1 MLLVLIILYLFLLK
15 RWGFLAVHND
25 MMVNVIVIWMTSVV
39 ITAVWVVTIGGVR
52 ATASA
57 AALHNACEWH
67 WMYTLLFQSKQGN
80 KTVDSTPQKV
90 FYYFGIVYVSTQLH
104 IILIC
109 GPMDQ
114 VFTGMVVMGA
124 STDVAITVVTSIVF
138 FTHVPQCSCC
148 TNTCIGV
155 RDRPWRFIFSV
166 YCAITAHMIYV
177 TMVLTACSF
186 PSSMESA
193 DWDFVLNSIVVLFL
207 VNGS

>member
-80 KTVDSTPQKV
+80 KTVDSTPQKGFLLLRYCLCV
-90 FYYFGIVYVSTQLH
+90 NSASYYFNLRPD
-104 IILIC
+104 
-109 GPMDQ
+109 GP
-114 VFTGMVVMGA
+114 
-124 STDVAITVVTSIVF
+124 
-138 FTHVPQCSCC
+138 
-148 TNTCIGV
+148 
-155 RDRPWRFIFSV
+155 
-166 YCAITAHMIYV
+166 
-177 TMVLTACSF
+177 SF
-186 PSSMESA
+186 H
-193 DWDFVLNSIVVLFL
+193 W
-207 VNGS
+207 NGGHGCLD